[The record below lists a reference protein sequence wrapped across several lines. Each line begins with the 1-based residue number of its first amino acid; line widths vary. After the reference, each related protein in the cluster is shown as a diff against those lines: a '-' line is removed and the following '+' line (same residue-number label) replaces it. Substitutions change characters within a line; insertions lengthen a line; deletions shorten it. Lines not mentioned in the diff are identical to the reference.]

1 MASNPTAQRYIKNGI
16 EYQAKNLKRKFQ
28 AKSKA
33 APNKRV
39 RKFAGK
45 GTNENSLNTRDAKV
59 KGQFKKSVSHG
70 KKKRVKVS
78 RNFRLKVNQALLPQK
93 YKGFYLE
100 SGIIHEGFSNT
111 LGQTQKVFRIGN
123 AQDRAGCMFD
133 PLRVLDAASV
143 LFAGKVATEN
153 AKFPVVGG
161 FYTPGDQSFDAHTA
175 KITVENSY
183 SSYVLKNNTNRTWII
198 DLYECAPRKQMDDL
212 EYGDVMTQWERAL
225 ANEHAAGVVLD
236 SSAERVNIDS
246 ALVTTLYNIPQYCK
260 TMMRSWKFEKHA
272 IVLDPGQTYDHF
284 VQGPSNVTY
293 DFGKFW
299 AIEQGSDSKTIYNL
313 QPKFT
318 RQIMCVARL
327 DLVSSSSAH
336 GRLGLDDNVSGTLI
350 AEYKNYIRVQ
360 CPESTGGNV
369 KVAALNTSTP
379 MQLDYKRDSFCIKN
393 WDTTTA
399 SPSIRF
405 EEQTGTNNEDL

>member
-1 MASNPTAQRYIKNGI
+1 
-16 EYQAKNLKRKFQ
+16 
-28 AKSKA
+28 
-33 APNKRV
+33 
-39 RKFAGK
+39 
-45 GTNENSLNTRDAKV
+45 
-59 KGQFKKSVSHG
+59 
-70 KKKRVKVS
+70 
-78 RNFRLKVNQALLPQK
+78 
-93 YKGFYLE
+93 
-100 SGIIHEGFSNT
+100 
-111 LGQTQKVFRIGN
+111 
-123 AQDRAGCMFD
+123 
-133 PLRVLDAASV
+133 
-143 LFAGKVATEN
+143 
-153 AKFPVVGG
+153 
-161 FYTPGDQSFDAHTA
+161 
-175 KITVENSY
+175 
-183 SSYVLKNNTNRTWII
+183 
-198 DLYECAPRKQMDDL
+198 MDDL

-225 ANEHAAGVVLD
+225 ANEHGAGVVLD
-236 SSAERVNIDS
+236 SSAERVNIDN